1 MKTILKISSVIIISL
16 IIFLGISEIYLRH
29 KGLGNPIIYKKDI
42 NFGYLP
48 AENQQVSRFKGSKIT
63 INNNNFR
70 IFEENSF
77 KNKIYFLG
85 DSVTYGGSYIDNK
98 NLFSSKVCLNLKLN
112 HSIKFDCFNGG
123 GNAYGFENIIERLK
137 FLNYEKNDFIIV
149 TLILGNFYRNF
160 MQIES
165 LPYFTKNNNHLLRAN
180 IELFSFLI
188 DKIRNNLRF
197 KKDTRNF
204 EKNEDLNAIKIKIE
218 NDINLLKKFLD
229 SNSNIIVFFS
239 PSMNFYESKNEFKIE
254 KYLFDTYKNDI
265 NIFAFNDFVKN
276 EEYKKIFYDNIHLN
290 DYGHKIYSEIIS
302 NIIIEKIKE

>member
-70 IFEENSF
+70 VFEENNF

-123 GNAYGFENIIERLK
+123 VNAYGFENIIERLK